1 MKKQKGFSILI
12 IPIIALVLA
21 IAGVFGYKFYTDGL
35 KAKTA
40 DIPVN
45 KVTPPL
51 TKSQGKPSKGY
62 GTVEGPVMLNVDQA
76 GTVSAQTDLETLL
89 NQSDDGGEADLKSL
103 DASAEGL

>member
-12 IPIIALVLA
+12 IPIIALILA
-21 IAGVFGYKFYTDGL
+21 IAGVFGYKLYTDGM

-45 KVTPPL
+45 KVTPSL

-76 GTVSAQTDLETLL
+76 GTVSSQTDLETLL
-89 NQSDDGGEADLKSL
+89 NETDDGGEADLKSL
-103 DASAEGL
+103 DASAAEL